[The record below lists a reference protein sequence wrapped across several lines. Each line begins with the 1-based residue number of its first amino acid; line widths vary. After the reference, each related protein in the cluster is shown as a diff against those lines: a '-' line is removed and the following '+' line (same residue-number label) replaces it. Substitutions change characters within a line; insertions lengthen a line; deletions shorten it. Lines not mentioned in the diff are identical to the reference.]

1 MRVVMIRALAE
12 SIPPVRL
19 AFGEIFPEAEVINL
33 LNEGLFIDFKD
44 KLSPTLLRAD
54 GDVGDLQR
62 RTWRRRHRPGL
73 FCVRPGS

>member
-1 MRVVMIRALAE
+1 MRVVMIHALAE

-44 KLSPTLLRAD
+44 KSPPHFLGGWGR
-54 GDVGDLQR
+54 
-62 RTWRRRHRPGL
+62 W
-73 FCVRPGS
+73 